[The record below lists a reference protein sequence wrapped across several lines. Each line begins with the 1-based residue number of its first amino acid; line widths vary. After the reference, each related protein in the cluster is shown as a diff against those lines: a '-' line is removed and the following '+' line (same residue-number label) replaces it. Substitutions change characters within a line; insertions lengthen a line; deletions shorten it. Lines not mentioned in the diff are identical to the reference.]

1 MCMFFLSVWF
11 IGGGFPFILP
21 FFTTGDGCNGPQATE
36 KIQLSRGQTLPVSC
50 ATVNVKA
57 HTEVT
62 FQMHFSIC
70 WGFSA
75 CEYLMW

>member
-11 IGGGFPFILP
+11 IGGGFSFILP

-57 HTEVT
+57 HTDICSKISDAL
-62 FQMHFSIC
+62 FCLLGFFS
-70 WGFSA
+70 
-75 CEYLMW
+75 L